1 MILSGNLIKMKSEF
15 NTPIDYH
22 LMLGNDELYLNGFIG
37 KHISLKHNGVINCVS
52 CGKQTKKSFAD
63 GYCYACFQTAP
74 MADPSV
80 VSPELSMAQFGIAR
94 DMEWAEQH
102 DLIDHFVYLS
112 ITSGVKV
119 GVTRH
124 HQIPTRWIDQGASR
138 AIKLAKTPNRH
149 IAGLI
154 ETQLKKHVADKTNW
168 QAMLKDQVENAPDL
182 IEKKKELSAFLHPE
196 LQKYLLADNQITAI
210 EYPGD
215 YVPES
220 VMSIAFDKQPLVE
233 GVLARIK
240 GQYLIFDNNKV
251 INIRKHSGYYIT
263 IEGRA

>member
-1 MILSGNLIKMKSEF
+1 MNLSGNLIKMRSEY
-15 NTPIDYH
+15 NSPVDYY
-22 LMLGNDELYLNGFIG
+22 LVLGNSELYLNSFIG
-37 KHISLKHNGVINCVS
+37 KHIKLTHNGVINCVA
-52 CGKQTKKSFAD
+52 CGKQTNKSFAD
-63 GYCYACFQTAP
+63 GYCYACFQTVP

-80 VSPELSMAQFGIAR
+80 VNPELSMAQYGIAR

-112 ITSGVKV
+112 LTSGVKV

-124 HQIPTRWIDQGASR
+124 HQIPTRWIDQGASM

-168 QAMLKDQVENAPDL
+168 QAMLKNQVENAPDL
-182 IEKKKELSAFLHPE
+182 IGKKNELSELLHPE
-196 LQKYLLADNQITAI
+196 LQKYLLPDNQVTTI
-210 EYPGD
+210 EFPGN
-215 YVPES
+215 YVPETVAS
-220 VMSIAFDKQPLVE
+220 LSFDKQPLVE

-263 IEGRA
+263 FEGSE